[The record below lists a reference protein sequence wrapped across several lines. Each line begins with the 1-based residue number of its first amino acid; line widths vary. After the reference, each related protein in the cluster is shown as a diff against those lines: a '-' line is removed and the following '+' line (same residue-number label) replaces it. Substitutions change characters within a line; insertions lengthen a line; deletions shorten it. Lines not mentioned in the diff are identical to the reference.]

1 MTIAN
6 KVVVITGAGT
16 GIGRATAVHL
26 GSLGAK
32 VVLGARRE
40 AQIAEVAEDI
50 RAAGGE
56 AVYRATDVTK
66 VEEVKALVS
75 LAIERFG
82 RLDVM
87 INNAGVAPLSRLD
100 EGKVGEWEAMID
112 VNLRGVLNGIA
123 AALPAFEAGGG
134 HIVNV
139 VSTAGLKI
147 VPTMGVYAATKNA
160 VRTLTEALR
169 QESRAG
175 LRVTEISPG
184 FVATNLGDSMP
195 EGPAKEAV
203 AARMKDIALPPEAVA
218 KAIAYALE
226 QPPEVEIG
234 SIVIRPTVQD

>member
-40 AQIAEVAEDI
+40 AQIAEVAEGI
-50 RAAGGE
+50 REAGGE
-56 AVYRATDVTK
+56 AVHLATDVTK
-66 VEEVKALVS
+66 VEAVKALVN
-75 LAIERFG
+75 LAVERFG

-100 EGKVGEWEAMID
+100 EGKVDEWEAMID

-123 AALPAFEAGGG
+123 AALPAFEEGGG

-160 VRTLTEALR
+160 VRTISEALR
-169 QESRAG
+169 QESQAG

-195 EGPAKEAV
+195 EGPMKEAI
-203 AARMKDIALPPEAVA
+203 AARMKEIALPAEAVA
-218 KAIAYALE
+218 KAIAYAID
-226 QPPEVEIG
+226 QAPEVEIG